1 MILPTAKTVRTAA
14 TKAAIGVFG
23 FFFVGL
29 ATHLYDAYLTKGG
42 VELSG
47 VLRTLETIAT
57 STPIAWIVGITIWVA
72 AGLWLDAFLRR
83 KENEP
88 LLAQA
93 RIGGRPDTTGEST
106 RRRYLFF
113 STRLRFPLLLISLG
127 SERTIIISISSWLD
141 LRLFRHHRHL
151 KVRIHCLVWQAG

>member
-57 STPIAWIVGITIWVA
+57 STPIAWIVGNNHLGRGGTLA
-72 AGLWLDAFLRR
+72 RR
-83 KENEP
+83 LPATQRER
-88 LLAQA
+88 A
-93 RIGGRPDTTGEST
+93 ST
-106 RRRYLFF
+106 RAGTNWGASGHYRRVDKEAL
-113 STRLRFPLLLISLG
+113 PVLLN
-127 SERTIIISISSWLD
+127 
-141 LRLFRHHRHL
+141 
-151 KVRIHCLVWQAG
+151 